1 MTRVWGPMGWM
12 TLHSISVCY
21 PEEPTQNDKAV
32 LEEFMNAFGITIT
45 CIHCK
50 NHFISMFSD
59 YRSKVP
65 AWKDSRRD
73 LFLAISRM
81 HNAVNKRLE
90 KPQPKTVSG
99 CVESLKLAT
108 RYSTP
113 SQFREKYITY
123 LFGDWRKHGNTSE
136 SFAAIKATEVM
147 KKINEDY
154 WNKREVSYS
163 TISFPED
170 DVLTYGKITVPP
182 SMKEQLSGSKLS
194 GILTRISKKS
204 FLPK

>member
-21 PEEPTQNDKAV
+21 PEQPMSNDKAV
-32 LEEFMNAFGITIT
+32 LEEFMNAFATTIT

-50 NHFISMFSD
+50 NHFATMFSD
-59 YRSKVP
+59 YKSKIP
-65 AWKDSRRD
+65 SWKDSRRD

-90 KPQPKTVSG
+90 KPQPKTVSE
-99 CVESLKLAT
+99 CIESLKIAT

-113 SQFREKYITY
+113 SQFREKYISY
-123 LFGDWRKHGNTSE
+123 LFGDWRRHGQTSE
-136 SFAAIKATEVM
+136 SFSAMKAVEIM
-147 KKINEDY
+147 KRINEEY

-163 TISFPED
+163 DISFPED

-182 SMKEQLSGSKLS
+182 TIRDQIGKFNLQSITGKF
-194 GILTRISKKS
+194 KKP
-204 FLPK
+204 FLRM